1 MKQSKPFIVV
11 IDFGSQYTHLI
22 TRNLKELGVDFKLLS
37 PTASTAKFEKAA
49 GIILSGGPRSVLK
62 NPAVFNPNL
71 LKINI
76 PILGICYGLQ
86 LLTHNFGGE
95 LKAGQ
100 IREYG
105 YAKLQIKNNH
115 PLLADIPKT
124 STVWMSHGDSVIKL
138 PKNFITLTSTQTLTQ
153 AAIAHTTKPIFGL
166 QFHPEVDHTEYG
178 KQILKNFIYN
188 ICHLESTKQNSVLTR
203 ITNQIKKQVDN
214 KKVFLLVSGGVD
226 STVAFALLNKILGT
240 TQVYGLHIDTGLMRL
255 NESKN
260 AKSALAQAGF
270 KNLHIANY
278 SKIFLKRLKNISD
291 PETKR
296 KIIGQTFLDVKN
308 LAQTKLKLNTK
319 DWLLGQ
325 GTIYPDTIESG
336 GTKHSD
342 IIKTHHNRIDI
353 LAKLSSQGKLVEPL
367 KELYKDEVRAIG
379 EELGLPHE
387 LLWTHPFPGP
397 GLGVRIL
404 CNDANTNHSTFAIHP
419 SYPLRRSSQATVDKQ
434 LITGDI
440 KVKNYQTRIL
450 PIKSVGVQGDERS
463 YAHPL
468 AIGAPYRAARVL
480 HQAATPL
487 INQHKIINRVIL
499 KLSGPNLNLGKLQK
513 TFINT
518 VRLKTLQQADAIVIH
533 ELKSAN
539 LYYKIWQCPVVLLPF
554 GTTKQPDSLVIR
566 PIVSREAMTGQAF
579 LLPEL
584 VIKKIINKLK
594 RLPKISYIFYDL
606 TNKPPG
612 TIEWE

>member
-1 MKQSKPFIVV
+1 MTKRPFIAL

-22 TRNLKELGVDFKLLS
+22 ARNLQELGVNFNILKPQANIKQFKN
-37 PTASTAKFEKAA
+37 AA
-49 GIILSGGPRSVLK
+49 GILLSGGPRSVLK
-62 NPAVFNPNL
+62 NPARFNPAL
-71 LKINI
+71 LKINK

-86 LLTHNFGGE
+86 LLTQKFSGE
-95 LKAGQ
+95 LRAGK

-105 YAKLQIKNNH
+105 AAKLKIKNNH
-115 PLLADIPKT
+115 FLLTGLPKV

-138 PKNFITLTSTQTLTQ
+138 PKNFITLASTQTLTQ

-166 QFHPEVDHTEYG
+166 QFHPEVNHTEYG
-178 KQILKNFIYN
+178 TQILKNFVYS
-188 ICHLESTKQNSVLTR
+188 ICQLEPTKQSSTLTR
-203 ITNQIKKQVDN
+203 ITNQIKKQVGS

-226 STVAFALLNKILGT
+226 STVAFALLNKILGAS
-240 TQVYGLHIDTGLMRL
+240 QVYGLHIDTGLMRL
-255 NESKN
+255 NETKN
-260 AKSALAQAGF
+260 VKQALTLAGF
-270 KNLHIANY
+270 KNLHVADY
-278 SKIFLKRLKNISD
+278 SKIFLSRLKNISD

-308 LAQTKLKLNTK
+308 LAQAKLKINTK

-342 IIKTHHNRIDI
+342 VIKTHHNRIDI
-353 LAKLSSQGKLVEPL
+353 LAKLAALGKLVEPL
-367 KELYKDEVRAIG
+367 KELYKDEVRILG
-379 EELGLPHE
+379 ESLGLPHE

-397 GLGVRIL
+397 GLGVRVL
-404 CNDANTNHSTFAIHP
+404 CSDTTINHQF
-419 SYPLRRSSQATVDKQ
+419 
-434 LITGDI
+434 ITENI

-450 PIKSVGVQGDERS
+450 PVKSVGVQGDERS

-468 AIGAPYRAARVL
+468 AISAPYRAANAL

-487 INQHKIINRVIL
+487 INQNKIINRVIL
-499 KLSGPNLNLGKLQK
+499 KLNGPDLKQGQLQK
-513 TFINT
+513 TFIT
-518 VRLKTLQQADAIVIH
+518 RPRLNILKCADAIVIH
-533 ELKSAN
+533 ELKTAN

-554 GTTKQPDSLVIR
+554 GTKGSPGSLVLR
-566 PIVSREAMTGQAF
+566 PIVSREAMTGHAF
-579 LLPEL
+579 LLPET